1 MEKVEINT
9 DTIQLD
15 QFLKWTGAVES
26 GGQVKMMLEDELIF
40 VNDVLETARRKRLK
54 NGDVVKITDIGS
66 WQVVTKGE

>member
-15 QFLKWTGAVES
+15 QFLKCAGAVES
-26 GGQVKMMLEDELIF
+26 GGQVKIMLEDELIF
-40 VNDVLETARRKRLK
+40 VNDVLETARRKKLK